1 MAKSIKKSISKA
13 TKKTKKTAKSVVKE
27 DGLWKDNIPESE
39 VKSEVSKV
47 IDTGTSTMRAAI
59 EKLSNERNVQAA
71 HVWKQIKD
79 NKSLADSQIKAII
92 NSRNFFALLGKLA

>member
-13 TKKTKKTAKSVVKE
+13 TKKTKKTAKSAVK
-27 DGLWKDNIPESE
+27 E

-47 IDTGTSTMRAAI
+47 TDTGTSTIRATI
-59 EKLSNERNVQAA
+59 EKLSKEDAQAA

-79 NKSLADSQIKAII
+79 NKSLSDNQIKAII

>member
-27 DGLWKDNIPESE
+27 
-39 VKSEVSKV
+39 VKSEVPKV
-47 IDTGTSTMRAAI
+47 TDAGTSTMRATI
-59 EKLSNERNVQAA
+59 EKLSKERNIQAA
-71 HVWKQIKD
+71 HIWKQIKD
-79 NKSLADSQIKAII
+79 NKSLSENQIKAII

>member
-39 VKSEVSKV
+39 VKAEVSKV
-47 IDTGTSTMRAAI
+47 TDTGTSTIRATI
-59 EKLSNERNVQAA
+59 EENTASEEGGTT
-71 HVWKQIKD
+71 KQR
-79 NKSLADSQIKAII
+79 
-92 NSRNFFALLGKLA
+92 SRRIRRTTA

>member
-13 TKKTKKTAKSVVKE
+13 TKSAKKTAKSAVK
-27 DGLWKDNIPESE
+27 E

-47 IDTGTSTMRAAI
+47 TDTGTSELNQYKADTMRTTI
-59 EKLSNERNVQAA
+59 EKLSKERNVQAA
-71 HVWKQIKD
+71 HIWKQIKD
-79 NKSLADSQIKAII
+79 NKSLSEGQIKAII

>member
-13 TKKTKKTAKSVVKE
+13 TKKTKKTAKSAVKE
-27 DGLWKDNIPESE
+27 
-39 VKSEVSKV
+39 VKTEVSKV

-71 HVWKQIKD
+71 HIWKQIKD
-79 NKSLADSQIKAII
+79 NKSLGDNQIKAII

>member
-13 TKKTKKTAKSVVKE
+13 TKSAKKTAKSAVKE
-27 DGLWKDNIPESE
+27 
-39 VKSEVSKV
+39 VKAEVSKV
-47 IDTGTSTMRAAI
+47 TDTGTSTMRATI
-59 EKLSNERNVQAA
+59 EKLSKERNLQAA

-79 NKSLADSQIKAII
+79 NKSLSENQIKAII

>member
-13 TKKTKKTAKSVVKE
+13 TKKTKKTAKSAVKE
-27 DGLWKDNIPESE
+27 VKPE
-39 VKSEVSKV
+39 VKTEVSKV

-79 NKSLADSQIKAII
+79 NKSLGDNQIKAII

>member
-13 TKKTKKTAKSVVKE
+13 TKKTKKTAKSAVK
-27 DGLWKDNIPESE
+27 E

-47 IDTGTSTMRAAI
+47 IDTGTSTIRATI
-59 EKLSNERNVQAA
+59 EKLSKERNLQAA

-79 NKSLADSQIKAII
+79 NKSLSDNQIKAII

>member
-13 TKKTKKTAKSVVKE
+13 TKKTKKTAKSAVK
-27 DGLWKDNIPESE
+27 E

-47 IDTGTSTMRAAI
+47 TDTGTSTIRATI
-59 EKLSNERNVQAA
+59 EKLSKERNLQAA

-79 NKSLADSQIKAII
+79 NKSLSDNQIKSII
-92 NSRNFFALLGKLA
+92 NSRNFFALLGKVA